1 MLKSYIFDRGTSNQD
16 ILLLFLRTRVQFL
29 GPTLGGS
36 QPPKIPA
43 PEDIVSC
50 FGLHTYIHSYA
61 QYSCIDTHMQI
72 KIINNNNDKSL

>member
-1 MLKSYIFDRGTSNQD
+1 MLKLYTFDRGTSNQD
-16 ILLLFLRTRVQFL
+16 TFASLRTRVQFL

-43 PEDIVSC
+43 PEDIVPC
-50 FGLHTYIHSYA
+50 FGLHTYA